1 MGHKHASPFNR
12 RGSYKSHLALGAHTM
27 GHKKPDILLIIAF
40 VVVLGAVTGSFITDA
55 APDTR
60 MAPQQAGI
68 LVQ

>member
-1 MGHKHASPFNR
+1 MTRVTIYPAR
-12 RGSYKSHLALGAHTM
+12 VCRKSFSTGANSM
-27 GHKKPDILLIIAF
+27 GHKKPDILLVIAV

-55 APDTR
+55 APDTS

>member
-1 MGHKHASPFNR
+1 MTRVTVYMARVFR
-12 RGSYKSHLALGAHTM
+12 KSLSTGAKVM
-27 GHKKPDILLIIAF
+27 GHKKPDILLVIA
-40 VVVLGAVTGSFITDA
+40 VVVILGAVTGSFITDA

>member
-1 MGHKHASPFNR
+1 
-12 RGSYKSHLALGAHTM
+12 M

-60 MAPQQAGI
+60 MLRSKRESSYNNCGAQRV
-68 LVQ
+68 LENLKS

>member
-1 MGHKHASPFNR
+1 MTRVTIYMARVFR
-12 RGSYKSHLALGAHTM
+12 KSLSTGAKAM
-27 GHKKPDILLIIAF
+27 GHKKPDILLVIA
-40 VVVLGAVTGSFITDA
+40 VVVILGAVTGSFITDA